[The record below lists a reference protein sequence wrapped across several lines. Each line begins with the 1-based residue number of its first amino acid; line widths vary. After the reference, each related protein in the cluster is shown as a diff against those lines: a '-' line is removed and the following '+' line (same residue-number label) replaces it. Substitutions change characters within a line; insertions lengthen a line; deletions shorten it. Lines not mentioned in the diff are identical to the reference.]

1 MLPSVNRIPTGDIR
15 RVMKTGRRLPG
26 YGMILIYVRSKEMK
40 VVPSAPRFSFV
51 VSTKVDKRAVVRNRV
66 RRILSESVH
75 HLLDRIAPATDGII
89 LASKELVGLSQKE
102 AEERISAVFT
112 KAGIL

>member
-1 MLPSVNRIPTGDIR
+1 MLPSANRIPTGEIR
-15 RVMKTGRRLPG
+15 RVMKTGRRFVG
-26 YGMILIYVRSKEMK
+26 YGMIFLYVRSKKMK
-40 VVPSAPRFSFV
+40 EIPPAPRFAFV
-51 VSTKVDKRAVVRNRV
+51 VSTKVDKRAVARNRV

-89 LASKELVGLSQKE
+89 LASRELVGLSQKE